1 MQAPG
6 GKADA
11 KSLSVYEYLD
21 YRVLLQDR
29 YQDRKTKSRAFSHRY
44 IASKAGMTSAQVTR
58 ILNGKR
64 SLNPRFARPLAKV
77 FGLDEE
83 ERGFFETL
91 VLFGMAK
98 THAEKNHLLEKIIR
112 IRSSF
117 IKTLGKDQYEYF
129 SDWYYTGV
137 RELLNVFPFAGDFAD
152 LAERMRPA
160 ITSQQARQA
169 IEVLVQRGL
178 VERTSESVYRQVDK
192 VVSSGPHVPAALM
205 NNLHLTMGEL
215 AQRALAEIDPRE
227 RNFSFVTCSL
237 SPRSLDTVYAKLR
250 RFRKEVLEVARQ
262 DPEVD
267 RVYQMNFQVFP
278 LSHPESPS
286 SV

>member
-1 MQAPG
+1 MQVPG
-6 GKADA
+6 GKPAA
-11 KSLSVYEYLD
+11 KPLSVYEYLD
-21 YRVLLQDR
+21 YRLLLQDR
-29 YQDRKTKSRAFSHRY
+29 YQDRKIKSRAFSHRY
-44 IASKAGMTSAQVTR
+44 IAAKIGMTSAQVTR

-64 SLNPRFARPLAKV
+64 SLNPRFAKPLAKV

-83 ERGFFETL
+83 ESGFFETL

-129 SDWYYTGV
+129 SDWYYAGV
-137 RELLNVFPFAGDFAD
+137 RELLNVFSFAGDFAA
-152 LAERMRPA
+152 LAARMRPA
-160 ITSQQARQA
+160 ITPQQARQA
-169 IEVLVQRGL
+169 IQVLLQRGL
-178 VERTSESVYRQVDK
+178 VERMPDGVYRVVDK
-192 VVSSGPHVPAALM
+192 VVSSGPHIPAALM

-215 AQRALAEIDPRE
+215 AQQALAEIDPGE
-227 RNFSFVTCSL
+227 RNFSFVTLSL
-237 SPRSLDTVYAKLR
+237 SPRTLDTVYAKLR

-278 LSHPESPS
+278 LSHPNSPAAI
-286 SV
+286 